1 MNDLILSVLAYSV
14 ENNHDMKLILILL
27 SVGSCCPIQVSVL
40 IVVPC
45 LLWKWI
51 IFVPWTPFLIFS
63 TDYNISAWPD
73 LSDAPQIATIAAC
86 LDHCIDHLLCCE
98 GIHQHCTLLI
108 GIYSLIQFKTIK
120 PKTNSKSQSEKK
132 RKGLPLPSHGRHLLL
147 HCCRCHPVTGP
158 SGCTY

>member
-1 MNDLILSVLAYSV
+1 MAWRRLNISQCAQQLLVVAFKPWLNFMNDLTLSVLAYSV

-27 SVGSCCPIQVSVL
+27 SVVSCCPIQVSIL

-108 GIYSLIQFKTIK
+108 GIYS
-120 PKTNSKSQSEKK
+120 NY
-132 RKGLPLPSHGRHLLL
+132 
-147 HCCRCHPVTGP
+147 PVQNH
-158 SGCTY
+158 